1 MAPMGL
7 GGTVVDVAPP
17 LPADLIMTAKTVAP
31 SPDYARAGTLVL
43 VVMAWLVMFV
53 LPVLIQASGMSSDAK
68 MTFDTEV
75 GIVAALAAPITLEIL
90 KKERE

>member
-1 MAPMGL
+1 MLML
-7 GGTVVDVAPP
+7 
-17 LPADLIMTAKTVAP
+17 M
-31 SPDYARAGTLVL
+31 
-43 VVMAWLVMFV
+43 VMAWLVMFV

-75 GIVAALAAPITLEIL
+75 GIVAALAAPVTIEIL